1 MAPAAHRGQH
11 AAEAATASRHRSA
24 RLAEL
29 PRKSPAPPP
38 PAATVALVTPP
49 PPQTRRQP
57 RRRRRPFLPFRRP
70 HDQSCL
76 TSDVARHQ
84 VVFVHAWP
92 GTGKSTQIPRVLHA
106 TSRHGRVLCSQTYR
120 LAAES
125 TAAHVASYMRAG
137 EVRCCALSLLDH
149 DESSAAVTY
158 TTHHALLRAFASDP
172 LLTPYGTVVVD
183 EADDGMLLTGA
194 VLTCVRAAA
203 ARRPDLRVV
212 IRTHGT
218 LCFGEGAVRGFF
230 PGAEHLRFDTNHGWG
245 AWEYLAEPATDYV
258 AAAVDTVR
266 RVHATEPPGDVLA
279 FLPSYTDVEAA
290 GRLLAAHAL
299 PDLVT
304 RYIHDGLA
312 IDLIG
317 DVLRPTPDDQRKVV
331 LATDVADSAV
341 FVEGINY
348 IVDSGYRCTDNAPP
362 SLTKGPSPSS
372 PPQMI
377 RALKAAVLSWYHIR
391 RRESR
396 GKCFCLYTMEEWDE
410 MIRGCSPLR
419 SRTDDVDSLAAM
431 VLVLKDLG
439 ITSGDVENFGFVLPP
454 RPETLQK
461 ALAALVAAG
470 MVGVEGEVTEKG
482 RRMASEILD
491 KCYF

>member
-11 AAEAATASRHRSA
+11 AAAAATASPA
-24 RLAEL
+24 LQ
-29 PRKSPAPPP
+29 RKSPAPPP
-38 PAATVALVTPP
+38 PAAAVALVPPP
-49 PPQTRRQP
+49 PPQTR
-57 RRRRRPFLPFRRP
+57 
-70 HDQSCL
+70 DAGASCL

-125 TAAHVASYMRAG
+125 AAAHVASYMRAG
-137 EVRCCALSLLDH
+137 E
-149 DESSAAVTY
+149 
-158 TTHHALLRAFASDP
+158 HHALLRAFASDP
-172 LLTPYGTVVVD
+172 LLTPYGAVVVD

-212 IRTHGT
+212 ICTHGT

-230 PGAEHLRFDTNHGWG
+230 PGAEHLRFDTNNGWG
-245 AWEYLAEPATDYV
+245 AWEYLAEPATGYV

-331 LATDVADSAV
+331 LATDVADSVV

-470 MVGVEGEVTEKG
+470 MVGAHG
-482 RRMASEILD
+482 I
-491 KCYF
+491 